1 MIQDKVVHFTYDGD
15 YAGRGE
21 RQGGG
26 GKSLCR
32 RFAELILDVDQDFDF
47 GYELPISGT
56 YDYGHL
62 LQRGLADIFGR
73 GEFKDLIDKVFSIM
87 ENFALGK
94 DRSLFLEYAEYSFEV
109 LEYPTRI
116 QLTRWAWA
124 VIRGLNIFFRNLV
137 PLVSFL
143 GNYILR
149 ECSYISLKTCF
160 FIRREKVL
168 GTPTTQQY

>member
-15 YAGRGE
+15 YAGWGE

-94 DRSLFLEYAEYSFEV
+94 DRS
-109 LEYPTRI
+109 
-116 QLTRWAWA
+116 
-124 VIRGLNIFFRNLV
+124 RGEE
-137 PLVSFL
+137 S
-143 GNYILR
+143 
-149 ECSYISLKTCF
+149 
-160 FIRREKVL
+160 
-168 GTPTTQQY
+168 